1 VRTAQNASEDQY
13 LLVDERSGDIF
24 KDDITMEEKITQNI
38 FEHGATW
45 LRADFHLHTKEDP
58 EFQYSGPE
66 NDFVNLYIDKLKKE
80 DIRLAVTTNHNKFVH
95 LEYKAISKKAR
106 KEEIYILPGVELS
119 VNDGSNGI
127 HTLIIFD
134 PEQWLE
140 NGVDL
145 INQFLASTFSGKVNY
160 ENENGR
166 SIHSLVQ
173 TIELLNKFEKNYF
186 LIMAHIEQ
194 RSGFLEE
201 LDGGR
206 IIEFANN
213 PLFVDA
219 VLGLQKVRTRDKITN
234 LNTWFNN
241 RTPAFVEGS
250 DAKSI
255 EEIGKGEKNFIKIGA
270 FNFDAVKYALMDFKY
285 RLKNEIPKFTQAYIN
300 SISFTSNKQN
310 IQQIC
315 LNPGMNNLIGI
326 RGSGK
331 SSILETLRY
340 ALDIGLDDTRPD
352 AKYKIDL
359 VTNFLGSGGKTKLE
373 IIDHQEKIIVSEK
386 ILGDRTNIY
395 ENGNLVPHLK
405 ISGNSG
411 ILKKPLY
418 FGQKD
423 LSNIK
428 GTSSIESLINQLI
441 GEKIKDKRQEIEGK
455 NTEVLNILNDIS
467 RQNKS
472 LAQKPDVESKKA
484 SLEHNL
490 KVFKEKEIDR
500 KLNRQIE
507 FDKDANRFKNL
518 REFEEEVIAD
528 LEEFIFN
535 YKDSFK
541 SYGGY
546 HSKENADLIGKAYI
560 SFDNFVKLFNQLSNL
575 LSQMRQEHNVL
586 SDTETQFLKRYE
598 DLKDEFSK
606 IKREINLPN
615 IQADDYVK
623 FTKELENTNFK
634 LTELEKIKDKTVLL
648 QKQLIVS
655 LTQLQKLWN
664 DEFKLIND
672 EIEKINIDQSSIK
685 IVMKFK
691 GDKEKFKEFL
701 KDSVRG
707 TGVREANIQALA
719 DNYSDLIEIYRDLN
733 ETAGVTKVSN
743 ILSGG
748 AQFSSFKTR
757 FEESLNTFLT
767 YRVPDYFEILYK
779 DKPLAEHSL
788 GQRASALIIFLLS
801 LKENDIIIIDQPE
814 DDLDNQTI
822 YDDVIKVLR
831 DLKTKTQF
839 IFATHNPNIP
849 VLGDSEQIISCKC
862 EDSKISATVG
872 SIDNI
877 TIREHIV
884 TIMEG
889 GDEAFKKRK
898 DIYELWSH

>member
-1 VRTAQNASEDQY
+1 
-13 LLVDERSGDIF
+13 
-24 KDDITMEEKITQNI
+24 MEEKTTQQI
-38 FEHGATW
+38 FEHGADW
-45 LRADFHLHTKEDP
+45 LRADFHLHTKEDK
-58 EFQYSGPE
+58 EFQYSGVE
-66 NDFVNLYIDKLKKE
+66 HDFINLYVEKLKAE
-80 DIRLAVTTNHNKFVH
+80 DIRVAVITNHNKFAH

-106 KEEIYILPGVELS
+106 KEEIYVLPGVELS

-127 HTLIIFD
+127 HTLIVFD

-140 NGVDL
+140 NGADL
-145 INQFLASTFSGKVNY
+145 VNQFLTSTFSGKANF

-166 SIHSLVQ
+166 SNHSLMQ

-186 LIMAHIEQ
+186 LIMAHVEQ

-213 PLFVDA
+213 SLFREA
-219 VLGLQKVRTRDKITN
+219 VLGFHKVRTRDKIAN
-234 LNTWFNN
+234 LNTWFND
-241 RTPAFVEGS
+241 RAPAFVEGS

-255 EEIGKGEKNFIKIGA
+255 DEIGKGEKNFIKIGA
-270 FNFDAVKYALMDFKY
+270 FNFDAAKYALMDFKY
-285 RLKNEIPKFTQAYIN
+285 RVRNEVPLYNQTYIK
-300 SISFTSNKQN
+300 SISFTSSKQG
-310 IQQIC
+310 IQRVC
-315 LNPGMNNLIGI
+315 LNPAMTNLIGI

-331 SSILETLRY
+331 SSILETLRH
-340 ALDIGLDDTRPD
+340 ALDIGLDDNRPD
-352 AKYKIDL
+352 AKYKTDL

-373 IIDHQEKIIVSEK
+373 IIDPQGNIIVAEK

-395 ENGNLVPHLK
+395 ENGNLVPSLK
-405 ISGNSG
+405 ISG

-418 FGQKD
+418 FGQKE
-423 LSNIK
+423 LSSIK
-428 GTSSIESLINQLI
+428 GSNSIESLINQLI
-441 GEKIKDKRQEIEGK
+441 GEKIKNHRQTIEGQ
-455 NTEVLNILNDIS
+455 NAVVLNILNDIS

-472 LAQKPDVESKKA
+472 LAQKSDVEAKKA

-490 KVFKEKEIDR
+490 KVFTDNEIDK

-518 REFEEEVIAD
+518 KEFEEEIIAD
-528 LEEFIFN
+528 LEELISN
-535 YKDSFK
+535 YNDSFK
-541 SYGGY
+541 SYIGY
-546 HSKENADLIGKAYI
+546 QSKENADLVVKAYT
-560 SFDNFVKLFNQLSNL
+560 SFENFFKVFGQLSVL
-575 LSQMRQEHNVL
+575 LSQMKKESMIL
-586 SDTETQFLKRYE
+586 SSTESQFLKRYE

-623 FTKELENTNFK
+623 FTKELENANFK
-634 LTELEKIKDKTVLL
+634 LAELQKIKDKAGVL

-655 LTQLQKLWN
+655 LTLLQKLWN
-664 DEFKLIND
+664 DEFNLINE
-672 EIEKINIDQSSIK
+672 EIKKINIEQSSIK

-691 GDKEKFKEFL
+691 GDKEKFREFL
-701 KDSVRG
+701 KDNVRG
-707 TGVREANIQALA
+707 TGVREANIQTLV
-719 DNYSDLIEIYRDLN
+719 DNYSDMIEIYRDLS
-733 ETAGVTKVSN
+733 ETVSATKVSN

-748 AQFSSFKTR
+748 VQFSSFKTR
-757 FEESLNTFLT
+757 FEENLNTFLT

-779 DKPLAEHSL
+779 EKPLAEHSL

-831 DLKTKTQF
+831 NLKTKTQF
-839 IFATHNPNIP
+839 VFATHNPNIP
-849 VLGDSEQIISCKC
+849 VLGDSEQIISCDC
-862 EDSKISATVG
+862 EGNKISAIFG
-872 SIDNI
+872 SIDDIN
-877 TIREHIV
+877 IREHIV
-884 TIMEG
+884 KIMEG

-898 DIYELWSH
+898 DIYELWSHSK

>member
-1 VRTAQNASEDQY
+1 
-13 LLVDERSGDIF
+13 
-24 KDDITMEEKITQNI
+24 MEEKTTQQI
-38 FEHGATW
+38 FEHGADW
-45 LRADFHLHTKEDP
+45 LRADFHLHTKEDR
-58 EFQYSGPE
+58 EFQYSGTE
-66 NDFVNLYIDKLKKE
+66 NDFVNLYVEKLKAE
-80 DIRLAVTTNHNKFVH
+80 DIRVAIITNHNKFVYP
-95 LEYKAISKKAR
+95 EYKAISKKAR
-106 KEEIYILPGVELS
+106 KEEIFVLPGVELS

-134 PEQWLE
+134 PDQWLE
-140 NGVDL
+140 NGIDL
-145 INQFLASTFSGKVNY
+145 VNQFLTTTFAGKANF

-166 SIHSLVQ
+166 SNHSLIQ
-173 TIELLNKFEKNYF
+173 TIEVLNKFEKNYF

-206 IIEFANN
+206 ITEFADN
-213 PLFVDA
+213 PSFSET
-219 VLGLQKVRTRDKITN
+219 VLGFQKVRTHDKITN
-234 LNTWFNN
+234 LNIWFNN

-285 RLKNEIPKFTQAYIN
+285 RLKNEIPKFAQAFIK
-300 SISFTSNKQN
+300 SISFTSSKQS
-310 IQQIC
+310 IQQVR

-340 ALDIGLDDTRPD
+340 ALDIPLPDSIDDED
-352 AKYKIDL
+352 KKYKTNLIS
-359 VTNFLGSGGKTKLE
+359 NFLGSGGKTKLE
-373 IIDHQEKIIVSEK
+373 IVDHQGNLIVAEK

-395 ENGNLVPHLK
+395 ENGNLVPSLK
-405 ISGNSG
+405 ISG
-411 ILKKPLY
+411 ILKRKPLY

-428 GTSSIESLINQLI
+428 GSNSIESLINQLI
-441 GEKIKDKRQEIEGK
+441 GEKIKNQRQKIEDK
-455 NTEVLNILNDIS
+455 NAEVLNILNDIS

-472 LAQKPDVESKKA
+472 LAQKPDIEAKKA
-484 SLEHNL
+484 SLEHSL
-490 KVFKEKEIDR
+490 KVFKEKEIDK

-507 FDKDANRFKNL
+507 CDKDANRFKNL
-518 REFEEEVIAD
+518 KEFEEEVLRD
-528 LEEFIFN
+528 LVEFISN
-535 YKDSFK
+535 YKDGFK
-541 SYGGY
+541 SYAGY
-546 HSKENADLIGKAYI
+546 QSRENADLVGKAYT
-560 SFDNFVKLFNQLSNL
+560 SFDNFSKLFGQLGNL
-575 LSQMRQEHNVL
+575 LSQMKQENNDL
-586 SDTETQFLKRYE
+586 SDTEAQFLKRYE

-648 QKQLIVS
+648 QKQLIVA
-655 LTQLQKLWN
+655 LTQLQNLWN
-664 DEFKLIND
+664 DEFKIKNE
-672 EIEKINIDQSSIK
+672 EIKKINNDQSSIM
-685 IVMKFK
+685 IVVKFK
-691 GDKEKFKEFL
+691 GDKDKFKEFL
-701 KDSVRG
+701 KDNIRG
-707 TGVREANIQALA
+707 TGVRETHIQALSE
-719 DNYSDLIEIYRDLN
+719 NYSDLVEIYRDLN
-733 ETAGVTKVSN
+733 EPTAATKVSN

-748 AQFSSFKTR
+748 NYFISFKTR
-757 FEESLNTFLT
+757 FDENLSTFLT

-779 DKPLAEHSL
+779 DKPLGEHSL
-788 GQRASALIIFLLS
+788 GQKSSALIIFLLS

-862 EDSKISATVG
+862 EDNIISAIVG
-872 SIDNI
+872 SIDHI

-884 TIMEG
+884 KIMEG
-889 GDEAFKKRK
+889 GEDAFKKRK